1 MKRKREGGWV
11 FSRLW
16 TGTHSLTRLSLFFP
30 LLLNQQVEKSPIVVK
45 AGMKKEEADELKAK
59 LEAAGGKVSLE

>member
-1 MKRKREGGWV
+1 MGG
-11 FSRLW
+11 FFPGCGLAH
-16 TGTHSLTRLSLFFP
+16 THSRASPFFFP

>member
-11 FSRLW
+11 FSRLG
-16 TGTHSLTRLSLFFP
+16 TGTHSRASLPFFSP